1 MTVDNGRPRLGGP
14 ASVLRPVRAGA
25 GPMAASGSPGAGCPG
40 SPGRRAS
47 PRTVGTS
54 SGTLGSPKRQGPHAG
69 ALTDRDGADQAG
81 GLIGL
86 VHTIEQLSTLEAT
99 LWSILEG
106 LRSSVTYVSYFCREY
121 WGTSASKA
129 QLSLDRLDWNDRLK
143 QQVQQACVL
152 ESLSMAVTSSLAS
165 GTMQDVSEATRS
177 RLCSLLTHIH
187 QNCLVLMDLVRQRWQ
202 PGTSRADSL
211 KDDSAMANLD
221 FDILTRADRYRQ
233 LHRGEHVMALKQHN
247 EVILNIVRQ
256 LCRGAT
262 RKPMLP
268 KSRGS
273 AGDLSPGSP
282 PCGRGGRGAGGGVLG
297 AVNDVLSSS
306 SMLDRSRPMRVRKS
320 MLQCLRFLPLLSNG
334 NDADSPWPTSD
345 PYERFGMDLFASD
358 GPVVWFEPL
367 PPMMADLERRS
378 SLPPP
383 PSPDAYTLVLDLDE
397 TLVHYY
403 EVNGAGNYGV
413 RPGMSDFLRR
423 MHQLGFELVIF
434 TAATQDYA
442 DWVIGQIDPE
452 GLIHHR
458 LYRQHALPW
467 GPLFAK
473 DLSRLGRDLDR
484 TIIIDNVQENFM
496 KHPKNGIFICT
507 WYDDPQDTALTELT
521 PLLEELI
528 TTKAKV
534 PDILEKYR
542 DQIPLW
548 AGFGQPWDCSGAAFD
563 GESGLDEGFASAD
576 PATPQPLDPGGYTGT
591 ASDAHLQPAYP
602 GHSQASDAFMQPPY
616 PGHQQAVDAHLQPA
630 MQGHVQQPISLQQFP
645 GACLQQPCPPQSQAP
660 QPLSGTCTPQPQV
673 QPPPQPPQQPVQAW
687 AAGTGPYQAQMPI
700 QQQAPQ
706 QWAPAPQQGQRQPWG
721 APFKAGGITGSYQY
735 VPPTQAHPQVQRHQQ
750 HLPAQ
755 HQHRQHQHQQ
765 FLPQQRR

>member
-1 MTVDNGRPRLGGP
+1 M
-14 ASVLRPVRAGA
+14 SVP
-25 GPMAASGSPGAGCPG
+25 
-40 SPGRRAS
+40 
-47 PRTVGTS
+47 
-54 SGTLGSPKRQGPHAG
+54 GSPKRSPGS
-69 ALTDRDGADQAG
+69 LTDRDVDKMGGDQHV
-81 GLIGL
+81 GL
-86 VHTIEQLSTLEAT
+86 VHTIEQLSTMEAT

-129 QLSLDRLDWNDRLK
+129 QLSLDKLEWNDRLK

-152 ESLSMAVTSSLAS
+152 ESLSMAVTSSLSS

-187 QNCLVLMDLVRQRWQ
+187 QNCLVLLDLVRQRWQ
-202 PGTSRADSL
+202 LGSGKAESWKEDMI
-211 KDDSAMANLD
+211 MANLD

-247 EVILNIVRQ
+247 DVILNIVRQ
-256 LCRGAT
+256 LCRGAA

-282 PCGRGGRGAGGGVLG
+282 PLSRGGRANSGGVLG
-297 AVNDVLSSS
+297 AVNDVLASGSL
-306 SMLDRSRPMRVRKS
+306 LDRSRPIRVRKS

-334 NDADSPWPTSD
+334 SDAESPWPTVD
-345 PYERFGMDLFASD
+345 PYERFGSELFAND

-367 PPMMADLERRS
+367 PPMMADLERRAC
-378 SLPPP
+378 LPPP
-383 PSPDAYTLVLDLDE
+383 PSDDTYTLVLDLDE

-403 EVNGAGNYGV
+403 EVDGMGNYGV
-413 RPGMSDFLRR
+413 RPGMSDFLER
-423 MHQLGFELVIF
+423 MHKRGFELVIF

-442 DWVIGQIDPE
+442 DWVIGQIDPA

-507 WYDDPQDTALTELT
+507 WYDDPQDVALTELT

-528 TTKAKV
+528 ITKARV
-534 PDILEKYR
+534 PDILDKYA

-548 AGFGQPWDCSGAAFD
+548 AGFGQPGDCSGGVFD
-563 GESGLDEGFASAD
+563 GDSALDETFAGVD
-576 PATPQPLDPGGYTGT
+576 PATPQQLDPGGYAT
-591 ASDAHLQPAYP
+591 DAHLQPYTQ
-602 GHSQASDAFMQPPY
+602 SQIQTPMAP
-616 PGHQQAVDAHLQPA
+616 LQ
-630 MQGHVQQPISLQQFP
+630 VQ
-645 GACLQQPCPPQSQAP
+645 GACLQQPHMPQQQHQAP
-660 QPLSGTCTPQPQV
+660 QLSGACTPQQPQV
-673 QPPPQPPQQPVQAW
+673 QPPPPQPQQPQPQMQAW
-687 AAGTGPYQAQMPI
+687 AAGTGPYQAAMPI

-706 QWAPAPQQGQRQPWG
+706 QWTAVQQQPQGQRQQLS
-721 APFKAGGITGSYQY
+721 APSFRAGGISGSYQY
-735 VPPTQAHPQVQRHQQ
+735 VPPSQVQQRHPAHHQHQQQPQHQQQQHQHQQ
-750 HLPAQ
+750 HQ
-755 HQHRQHQHQQ
+755 HQPPRQQQ